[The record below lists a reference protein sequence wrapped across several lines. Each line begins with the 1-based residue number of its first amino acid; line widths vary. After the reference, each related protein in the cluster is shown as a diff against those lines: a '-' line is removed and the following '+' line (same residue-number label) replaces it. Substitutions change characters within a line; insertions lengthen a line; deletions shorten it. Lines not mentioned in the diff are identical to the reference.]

1 MIVGSTAGMEP
12 VSPSR
17 KNCCGI
23 CSATSYRKVIA
34 RNASGAMRTTQRL
47 RCTGCEREFLDV
59 QSWRQGE
66 PWVPV
71 PPEADQ

>member
-12 VSPSR
+12 VSPSP

-34 RNASGAMRTTQRL
+34 RDASGAMRTTQRL
-47 RCTGCEREFLDV
+47 RCIGCEREFLDF